1 MPQIRTQLVTLLAF
15 GLSAADV
22 AAAEPRVNTGE
33 AARVLPL
40 PTQAEVDRAA
50 DAVRLPKDL
59 KVPAEWVPYLNRA
72 YEEYWTEGTHR
83 PDAGFV
89 LFARNPTK
97 ETAKLWLL
105 RMESKAQN
113 LEQLFVLVK
122 DAQIDLVRSGLMSDR
137 FNMVTPAKAASLPT
151 AKDARTLSTAADLSS
166 LEFFFI
172 FSPSCP
178 HCAHMAENLVGFP
191 NVRPLQ
197 ATKGPVKDWPGLP
210 PSDRATPETLNTYIA
225 GGGVPVLVV
234 FDRKSN
240 RLLKMTGA
248 KSQSEILG
256 AASSVLASTAPPTAA
271 KATGAGENK

>member
-1 MPQIRTQLVTLLAF
+1 MSKMRTQFVTLLAL
-15 GLSAADV
+15 GLGAADV
-22 AAAEPRVNTGE
+22 ASAQARVNTGE
-33 AARVLPL
+33 AARTLPL
-40 PTQAEVDRAA
+40 PTQAEVDKAA
-50 DAVRLPKDL
+50 DAIRLPKDL

-113 LEQLFVLVK
+113 LEQLFALVK
-122 DAQIDLVRSGLMSDR
+122 DAQIDLVRSGLMADR
-137 FNMVTPAKAASLPT
+137 FNMVSPAKAATLP
-151 AKDARTLSTAADLSS
+151 APKEAPKLAAATDLSS

-178 HCAHMAENLVGFP
+178 HCARMAETLVGFP

-197 ATKGPVKDWPGLP
+197 ATEGPVKDWPGLP
-210 PSDRATPETLNTYIA
+210 PSDLATPETLSTYVA

-248 KSQSEILG
+248 KSSSEILG
-256 AASSVLASTAPPTAA
+256 AASTVLASAA
-271 KATGAGENK
+271 LPANSNGKAAGGGK